1 MNNKKKFTVNERLNN
16 LEKGLGEL
24 YMQFTALLRVIKEED
39 GLQKESDKKDV

>member
-1 MNNKKKFTVNERLNN
+1 MKASKKFTVNERLNN